1 MLVIASVLAG
11 AACGK
16 RSALPPRDGAV
27 SPGTDG
33 AVGGGNDAG
42 VPIEAGATTDGD
54 IDAGAT
60 IDGAATG
67 GRDGALDGDGDGAD
81 GGGGPGATC
90 TPEIG
95 ARVPPAPLRRLS
107 SFAYANTVRDVLGLS
122 LPANALPPAG
132 NPWDDGA
139 ATLTALTDAFHG
151 IAHDFALAST
161 KDAASADAF
170 TRCDA
175 GALGEATCAQRFIA
189 AFIPRL
195 FRRPL
200 DAEDAADFAAVF
212 AKGRDLGGSYASG
225 VRAVIEVA
233 LQSPELLYMV
243 EFGEALAPPQAGLGR
258 PRPHEMATRL
268 SYLLWGSAPDDAL
281 TEAAAQDR
289 LRTKDQIGAQARR
302 LLADPRA
309 HDVTRDFY
317 TRLLRVGDLES
328 RRSISIAT
336 ARSAAE
342 ETTRFVDH
350 VVWTEGGNLDTL
362 LAAPFTFADQTLA
375 QLYGATGVTGAGFQR
390 VSLPAQ
396 QRRGLLTQVSMLA
409 SRSLTSVDV
418 THPSERGAL
427 IFEQFLCGDL
437 TQTPSAEQHT
447 KPARNAGETPRDW
460 LARVTAPA
468 TCRSCHQAIDPLGVA
483 FEHYAY
489 SGVWRDADGGL
500 ALDARGTI
508 TGIDT
513 AGSFDGAL
521 QLIDRLAPS
530 RDVRA
535 CHVRKWMET
544 AYGRPVVA
552 ADACSQGELEQGF
565 ASSGGNIRDLLL
577 GLTQTEAFLYRPAP

>member
-1 MLVIASVLAG
+1 VFSIASVIAG

-16 RSALPPRDGAV
+16 RTGLRAAID
-27 SPGTDG
+27 
-33 AVGGGNDAG
+33 GGG
-42 VPIEAGATTDGD
+42 EAGATFD
-54 IDAGAT
+54 DAG
-60 IDGAATG
+60 TG
-67 GRDGALDGDGDGAD
+67 GMDGGVDGAD
-81 GGGGPGATC
+81 GGAGPGAAC
-90 TPEIG
+90 TPDIG

-132 NPWDDGA
+132 NPWDDST
-139 ATLTALTDAFHG
+139 ATLAALTDAYHG

-161 KDAASADAF
+161 QDAASTDAF

-175 GALGEATCAQRFIA
+175 GALGEATCAERFIA

-212 AKGRDLGGSYASG
+212 AKGRELGGTYASG

-243 EFGEALAPPQAGLGR
+243 EFGEPLLPPRPGVGR

-268 SYLLWGSAPDDAL
+268 SYLLWGAPPDDDL
-281 TEAAAQDR
+281 TEAAAQDQ
-289 LRTKDQIGAQARR
+289 LRTKEQIEQQARR
-302 LLADPRA
+302 LLADGRA

-317 TRLLRVGDLES
+317 ARLLRIGDLEN
-328 RRSISIAT
+328 RRSISISV
-336 ARSAAE
+336 ARSAGE
-342 ETTRFVDH
+342 ETSRFVEH
-350 VVWTEGGNLDTL
+350 VVWTDGGNFKML
-362 LAAPFTFADQTLA
+362 LETPFTFVDETLA
-375 QLYGATGVTGAGFQR
+375 QLYGIPGVVGTAFQR

-396 QRRGLLTQVSMLA
+396 QRRGVLTQVSMLA
-409 SRSLTSVDV
+409 SGSSTAVNV

-437 TQTPSAEQHT
+437 TQTPSAEQHA
-447 KPARNAGETPRDW
+447 KPPRNVGETPRQW

-468 TCRSCHQAIDPLGVA
+468 MCRSCHEQIDPLGLA

-489 SGVWRDADGGL
+489 YGAWRDTDGGL

-513 AGSFDGAL
+513 AGSFNGAI
-521 QLIDRLAPS
+521 QLIALLAPS
-530 RDVRA
+530 RDVHN

-544 AYGRPVVA
+544 AYGRPVVV
-552 ADACSQGELEQGF
+552 ADACSQAELEHGF
-565 ASSGGNIRDLLL
+565 ATSGGNIRELII

>member
-1 MLVIASVLAG
+1 VSQVVVLVIASVLAG

-42 VPIEAGATTDGD
+42 MP

-67 GRDGALDGDGDGAD
+67 GRDGAQGGA
-81 GGGGPGATC
+81 GGGGGIGPGVTC

-122 LPANALPPAG
+122 LPVNALPPAG
-132 NPWDDGA
+132 DPWDDGT
-139 ATLTALTDAFHG
+139 ATLTALTDAFHS

-161 KDAASADAF
+161 KDAASVDAF

-175 GALGEATCAQRFIA
+175 GALGEATCAQRFVA
-189 AFIPRL
+189 SLIPRL

-212 AKGRDLGGSYASG
+212 AKGRDLGGTYASG

-233 LQSPELLYMV
+233 LQSPEFLYMV
-243 EFGEALAPPQAGLGR
+243 EFGEALVPPQPGVGR

-268 SYLLWGSAPDDAL
+268 SYLLWGAPPDDAL

-289 LRTKDQIGAQARR
+289 LWAKDQIEQQARR
-302 LLADPRA
+302 LLADGRA

-317 TRLLRVGDLES
+317 ARLLRIGDLDD
-328 RRSISIAT
+328 RRSIST
-336 ARSAAE
+336 SVARSAGE
-342 ETTRFVDH
+342 ETTRFVEY
-350 VVWTEGGNLDTL
+350 VVWTEGRDFNAL
-362 LAAPFTFADQTLA
+362 LGGPFTFVDETLA
-375 QLYGATGVTGAGFQR
+375 QLYGIPGVTGAAFQP
-390 VSLPAQ
+390 VSLLAQ
-396 QRRGLLTQVSMLA
+396 PRRGVLTQVSMLA
-409 SRSLTSVDV
+409 TGSLTAVNI

-447 KPARNAGETPRDW
+447 KPPRNVGETPRQW
-460 LARVTAPA
+460 LERVTAPA
-468 TCRSCHQAIDPLGVA
+468 MCRSCHQQIDPLGLA

-489 SGVWRDADGGL
+489 YGAWRDTDGGL
-500 ALDARGTI
+500 AVDARGTI

-513 AGSFDGAL
+513 AGSFDGAI

-530 RDVRA
+530 RDVHN

-552 ADACSQGELEQGF
+552 ADACSQAELENGF
-565 ASSGGNIRDLLL
+565 ANTGGNIRELMI

>member
-1 MLVIASVLAG
+1 VKSASTIVVLAIVSALAG

-16 RSALPPRDGAV
+16 RSALPPDGGAAL
-27 SPGTDG
+27 PPDG
-33 AVGGGNDAG
+33 SVGPGNDAR
-42 VPIEAGATTDGD
+42 VEAGATTDGGAD
-54 IDAGAT
+54 ARVEAGAT
-60 IDGAATG
+60 TDGGAYAGGAAS
-67 GRDGALDGDGDGAD
+67 
-81 GGGGPGATC
+81 C
-90 TPEIG
+90 TPEI
-95 ARVPPAPLRRLS
+95 ATRVPPAPLRRLS
-107 SFAYANTVRDVLGLS
+107 NFAYANTVRDLLDLS
-122 LPANALPPAG
+122 LPANALPPAD
-132 NPWDDGA
+132 PWDDGA

-151 IAHDFALAST
+151 IAHDFALAAT
-161 KDAASADAF
+161 KDAGSANAF
-170 TRCDA
+170 THCDA
-175 GALGEATCAQRFIA
+175 ATVGEATCAQQFVA

-200 DAEDAADFAAVF
+200 DADDAADFAAVF
-212 AKGRDLGGSYASG
+212 AKGRNLGGSYASG

-258 PRPHEMATRL
+258 PRPYEMAARL
-268 SYLLWGSAPDDAL
+268 SYLLWGSAPDHAL

-289 LRTKDQIGAQARR
+289 LKTKDQIAAQARR

-317 TRLLRVGDLES
+317 TRLLRIGDLES
-328 RRSISIAT
+328 RRAISTAT

-342 ETTRFVDH
+342 ETSRFVDQ
-350 VVWTEGGNLDTL
+350 VVWTEGGDLDTL
-362 LAAPFTFADQTLA
+362 LGAPFTFADETLA
-375 QLYGATGVTGAGFQR
+375 QLYGITGVTGTGFQR
-390 VSLPAQ
+390 VSLPAE

-409 SRSLTSVDV
+409 SRSTTSVDV

-427 IFEQFLCGDL
+427 IFEQLLCGDL
-437 TQTPSAEQHT
+437 TQTPAPDQHT
-447 KPARNAGETPRDW
+447 KQPRNAGETPRQW

-468 TCRSCHQAIDPLGVA
+468 TCRPCHQTIDPLGLA

-489 SGVWRDADGGL
+489 YGAWRDTDGGL
-500 ALDARGTI
+500 ALDARGAI
-508 TGIDT
+508 AGIDT

-521 QLIDRLAPS
+521 QLIARLAPS

-552 ADACSQGELEQGF
+552 VDACSQAELEQRF
-565 ASSGGNIRDLLL
+565 ATSGGNIRDLLI